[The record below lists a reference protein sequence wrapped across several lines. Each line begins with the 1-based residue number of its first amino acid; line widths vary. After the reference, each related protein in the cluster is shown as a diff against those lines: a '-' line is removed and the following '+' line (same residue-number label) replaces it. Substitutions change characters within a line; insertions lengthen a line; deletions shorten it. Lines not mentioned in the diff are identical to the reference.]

1 MSKMLKRWIFDEAFP
16 PEFSDDCGSI
26 RDDDPDTDPE
36 VDEREED
43 DLIFYPRMAG

>member
-1 MSKMLKRWIFDEAFP
+1 MSKMLKGWIFDEAFP

-26 RDDDPDTDPE
+26 RDDDPDTDLE

-43 DLIFYPRMAG
+43 DILSLLRRAG